1 MIKFFLYGL
10 LEKIIL
16 IIIFIKS
23 NLNRKMTTNI
33 VVIGMGYVGI
43 PMAALL
49 ADVEDFYVTGIQR
62 RSKRS
67 GWKIDWINE
76 GKNPFE
82 GEEPGLDE
90 LIERVV
96 KKGKF
101 KVTDG
106 YDAIKD
112 ADYILIDVQ
121 TPVDEKRIPRYES
134 LKDVSKLSAP
144 KMKKGVTIIIE
155 STVAPGTTDN
165 IVQPILEDGSGM
177 KRGEDFYLVFSFER
191 VMPGKLLEYITDFP
205 RVIGGGCEKANE
217 NAKFLY
223 GRVVKEALQVTDTL
237 TAELTKC
244 IENTYRDV
252 NIAFANEMALVAED
266 FNRNIFEIIKLINY
280 RHDRMMHF
288 PGSGVGGHCLT
299 KDPWLLMYGLQTYTS
314 KKFFDRIKLLPY
326 GRELNDFM
334 PEHMIELMEDALKE
348 AKKHDNLKISL
359 MGVAYKADCDDTRNT
374 PTERIVSFLKNR
386 YHSHNIEYIAHDPW
400 VRERDYKETELTAD
414 FETAVKDSDVLI
426 FATNHKQYYS
436 IDLDDLKK
444 KMKERPIIIDGRN
457 IFINK
462 TINNKGFIYRKIGE
476 GPKIN
481 QI

>member
-1 MIKFFLYGL
+1 MST
-10 LEKIIL
+10 KI
-16 IIIFIKS
+16 
-23 NLNRKMTTNI
+23 T
-33 VVIGMGYVGI
+33 VIGMGYVGI

-67 GWKIDWINE
+67 GWKIDWLND

-82 GEEPGLDE
+82 GDEPGLDE
-90 LIERVV
+90 LIEQVV
-96 KKGKF
+96 KNEKF
-101 KVTDG
+101 RVTDN
-106 YDAIKD
+106 YEQIQD

-121 TPVDEKRIPRYES
+121 TPVDERRIPRYES
-134 LKDVSKLSAP
+134 LRDVSKLIAP
-144 KMKKGVTIIIE
+144 RIKKGVTVIIE

-165 IVQPILEDGSGM
+165 IVRPILEEGSGM
-177 KRGEDFYLVFSFER
+177 KRGVDFFLVFSFER

-205 RVIGGGCEKANE
+205 RVIGGGCDKANE
-217 NAKFLY
+217 NAKFIY
-223 GRVVKEALQVTDTL
+223 GKVVNEQLQVTDTL

-252 NIAFANEMALVAED
+252 NIAFSNEMALVAED
-266 FNRNIFEIIKLINY
+266 FNRNIFEIINLINY

-299 KDPWLLMYGLQTYTS
+299 KDPWLLMYGLETYTP
-314 KKFFDRIKLLPY
+314 KKFLDRVKILPY

-334 PEHMIELMEDALKE
+334 PEHMVELMENALRE
-348 AKKHDNLKISL
+348 ADKHDNLKISL

-374 PTERIVSFLKNR
+374 PTEKIVNFLKNR

-400 VRERDYKETELTAD
+400 VREKDYTETELTSD
-414 FETAVKDSDVLI
+414 LNVAVENSDVLL

-436 IDLDDLKK
+436 IELDELKK
-444 KMKERPIIIDGRN
+444 KMKDMPIIIDGRN
-457 IFINK
+457 IFDKK
-462 TINNKGFIYRKIGE
+462 TITGKGFIYRKIGE
-476 GPKIN
+476 GSKNNID
-481 QI
+481 